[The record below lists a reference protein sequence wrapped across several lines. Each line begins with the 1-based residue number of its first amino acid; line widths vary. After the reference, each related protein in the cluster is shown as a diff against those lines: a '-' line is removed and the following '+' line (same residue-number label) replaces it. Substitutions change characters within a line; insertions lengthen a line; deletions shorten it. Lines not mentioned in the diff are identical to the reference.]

1 MHRICSLPFSS
12 RAWHLLRPWTGLFWD
27 SSIRDPTIPGPSH
40 ILQPVLLCPL
50 THKTRV
56 RLGNWFTLCLTR
68 TSLEPTDMG
77 MQILA
82 EFCVVLPPLSL
93 CFLTAQFGG
102 GRETRKQLA
111 LNVLELLSRD
121 ANSPLAGCCG
131 SFWGFWQ
138 LCLNPIAI
146 PGWMRPVLG
155 VRMSLVVLLSL
166 HSPGLEQQR
175 AVPCWKVQPEKD
187 ANDTQPGVKAAL
199 ESCCSI
205 KGGEKTPNQTPAA

>member
-1 MHRICSLPFSS
+1 MHWICSLPFSS

-40 ILQPVLLCPL
+40 SLQPVFLCPL

-56 RLGNWFTLCLTR
+56 RLGNWFSLCLTR

-93 CFLTAQFGG
+93 CFLTAQFGE

-131 SFWGFWQ
+131 SFWG
-138 LCLNPIAI
+138 CL
-146 PGWMRPVLG
+146 
-155 VRMSLVVLLSL
+155 
-166 HSPGLEQQR
+166 
-175 AVPCWKVQPEKD
+175 
-187 ANDTQPGVKAAL
+187 AAL
-199 ESCCSI
+199 LKSYCYSWLDEARPGCQDGF
-205 KGGEKTPNQTPAA
+205 GGAAVTAQPRPRAAACGALLEGSA